1 MTQDFNKPPQDPNH
15 QQSNRRKRIPVFILI
30 IVGIFL
36 ASFIFYV
43 LADRN
48 PEQIDQSIPAT
59 STNDSNTATA
69 SDDSAVNN
77 TTTAIA
83 EDTATA
89 Q

>member
-77 TTTAIA
+77 TTTAIT

>member
-1 MTQDFNKPPQDPNH
+1 MTQDFNKPPQDTNH

-77 TTTAIA
+77 TTTAIT

>member
-1 MTQDFNKPPQDPNH
+1 MTQDFNKPPQDSDH
-15 QQSNRRKRIPVFILI
+15 QQSNRKKRIPVFILI

-36 ASFIFYV
+36 ASFIFYI
-43 LADRN
+43 LANRN
-48 PEQIDQSIPAT
+48 AEQIDQSIPAT

-69 SDDSAVNN
+69 SDDSAVKN

>member
-15 QQSNRRKRIPVFILI
+15 QQSNRKKRIPIFILI
-30 IVGIFL
+30 VIGIFL
-36 ASFIFYV
+36 ASFIFYMLV
-43 LADRN
+43 DN
-48 PEQIDQSIPAT
+48 DPEQIDQSIPAT

-69 SDDSAVNN
+69 SDDSAVIN